1 MSCKTDQV
9 DSERRNIGYFESCIV
24 QTYNVKLTYFDI
36 RWACAIEM
44 EDKVII
50 TGGALS
56 LGFVASDK
64 AIVYNDDGFVEE
76 LPALRIKRWGHGC
89 GHYITETTDGIRVG

>member
-1 MSCKTDQV
+1 MHKPTLSPGSAREELDC
-9 DSERRNIGYFESCIV
+9 DSHCIHI
-24 QTYNVKLTYFDI
+24 VKLTYFDI

-44 EDKVII
+44 VDQVII
-50 TGGALS
+50 TGGAMS

-76 LPALRIKRWGHGC
+76 LPSLRMKRWGHGC
-89 GHYITETTDGIRVG
+89 GHYI